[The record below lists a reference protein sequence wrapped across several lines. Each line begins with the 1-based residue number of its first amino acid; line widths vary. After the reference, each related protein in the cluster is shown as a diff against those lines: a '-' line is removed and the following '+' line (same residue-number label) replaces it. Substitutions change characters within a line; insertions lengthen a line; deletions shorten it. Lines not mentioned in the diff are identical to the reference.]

1 MPIQKKKKK
10 KPKAQKE
17 KTPAVSQK
25 VTQIVRVNVGDT
37 KPKPRR
43 RRPAKKKDAA
53 FSFGG
58 GGGGGS
64 GLAPVVQAPQ
74 VTQDVLQ
81 ESKELR
87 RIVADLKPSPQQQ
100 SLLGMEQGG
109 QNETQLLAA
118 ATQQG
123 FGNIARMMVDDKD
136 EVTSRV
142 TNLEDVFRGEAQR
155 IKEQTQEASNKA
167 ERAAVDTKQ
176 RLDELHD
183 LTAQVTHGFL
193 QTAELTQDIGRRQ
206 MRQAPLDRA
215 VGRADETDD
224 EDDASTV
231 QADDPA
237 PPLTPGRG
245 RGLTE
250 QQKQMIRDDI
260 VTSGMSVNE
269 YSISGRNP
277 IGTGAISKNTLNSLF
292 RGTGGLKGYKERL
305 EN

>member
-10 KPKAQKE
+10 KTKPKSE
-17 KTPAVSQK
+17 KTPSP
-25 VTQIVRVNVGDT
+25 TTRITNIVRVNVGDA

-43 RRPAKKKDAA
+43 RRPAKKKEAA

-87 RIVADLKPSPQQQ
+87 RIVGELKTSPQQQ

-109 QNETQLLAA
+109 QNENQLLAA
-118 ATQQG
+118 ATQEG
-123 FGNIARMMVDDKD
+123 FMNVARMVRDVQDDAA
-136 EVTSRV
+136 SRV

-155 IKEQTQEASNKA
+155 IKEQTAEASNQA
-167 ERAAVDTKQ
+167 ERTAADTQQ
-176 RLDELHD
+176 RLNKLHD
-183 LTAQVTHGFL
+183 LATATTHGFI
-193 QTAELTQDIGRRQ
+193 QTAELTKDIGRMQ
-206 MRQAPLDRA
+206 MRKAPLDKA
-215 VGRADETDD
+215 AAAADETDD

-237 PPLTPGRG
+237 PTLTPGR
-245 RGLTE
+245 RGKAITE
-250 QQKQMIRDDI
+250 PQKVQILNKIREGNSVEETATI
-260 VTSGMSVNE
+260 LGFSVNTVKK
-269 YSISGRNP
+269 IAKDMGGAKDIRKTPNP
-277 IGTGAISKNTLNSLF
+277 FA
-292 RGTGGLKGYKERL
+292 
-305 EN
+305 

>member
-1 MPIQKKKKK
+1 MPLQKKKKK
-10 KPKAQKE
+10 KPAKAKNPPPTT
-17 KTPAVSQK
+17 KITN
-25 VTQIVRVNVGDT
+25 IVRVNVGDA

-87 RIVADLKPSPQQQ
+87 RIVGELKTSPQQQ
-100 SLLGMEQGG
+100 TLLGMEQGG
-109 QNETQLLAA
+109 QNENQLLAA

-123 FGNIARMMVDDKD
+123 FGNIARMMAAEKDD
-136 EVTSRV
+136 VTSRV
-142 TNLEDVFRGEAQR
+142 TSLEGVFRGEAQR

-167 ERAAVDTKQ
+167 ERTAIDTQQ
-176 RLDELHD
+176 RLDQLHD
-183 LTAQVTHGFL
+183 LTAHVTHGFL
-193 QTAELTQDIGRRQ
+193 QTAEMTQDIGRRQ

-215 VGRADETDD
+215 AASETDD

-231 QADDPA
+231 KADDPA
-237 PPLTPGRG
+237 PTLTPGR
-245 RGLTE
+245 RGKALTDA
-250 QQKQMIRDDI
+250 QRVQILNKIRDGNSAEETATI
-260 VTSGMSVNE
+260 LGFSVNTVKKVAKDMGGAKDIRKTE
-269 YSISGRNP
+269 NP
-277 IGTGAISKNTLNSLF
+277 FA
-292 RGTGGLKGYKERL
+292 
-305 EN
+305 

>member
-1 MPIQKKKKK
+1 MPIQKAKKKK
-10 KPKAQKE
+10 KTKPKSE
-17 KTPAVSQK
+17 KTPPP
-25 VTQIVRVNVGDT
+25 TTRITNIVRVNVGDA
-37 KPKPRR
+37 KPKPKR

-64 GLAPVVQAPQ
+64 GLAQVVQAPQ

-87 RIVADLKPSPQQQ
+87 RIVGELKTSPQQPT
-100 SLLGMEQGG
+100 LLGMEHGG
-109 QNETQLLAA
+109 QNENQLLAA

-123 FGNIARMMVDDKD
+123 FGNIARMMAEDKD

-142 TNLEDVFRGEAQR
+142 TNLEGVFRGGAQR
-155 IKEQTQEASNKA
+155 IQEQAQEASDKA
-167 ERAAVDTKQ
+167 ERTAIDTKQ

-193 QTAELTQDIGRRQ
+193 QTAEMTQDIGRRQ

-215 VGRADETDD
+215 AGEETDD

-231 QADDPA
+231 QADVPV
-237 PPLTPGRG
+237 PTLTPGR
-245 RGLTE
+245 RGKALTDA
-250 QQKQMIRDDI
+250 QRVQILNKIREGNSADDTATI
-260 VTSGMSVNE
+260 LGFSVNTVKKVAKE
-269 YSISGRNP
+269 MGGAKDIRKNP
-277 IGTGAISKNTLNSLF
+277 NPFA
-292 RGTGGLKGYKERL
+292 
-305 EN
+305 

>member
-10 KPKAQKE
+10 KTKPKSE
-17 KTPAVSQK
+17 KTPPP
-25 VTQIVRVNVGDT
+25 TTRITNIVRVNVGDA
-37 KPKPRR
+37 KPKPKR

-87 RIVADLKPSPQQQ
+87 RIVGELKTSPQQQ
-100 SLLGMEQGG
+100 TLLGMEQGG

-123 FGNIARMMVDDKD
+123 FGNIARMMAEDRDDAS
-136 EVTSRV
+136 SRV

-167 ERAAVDTKQ
+167 ERTAADTQQ
-176 RLDELHD
+176 RLNKLHD
-183 LTAQVTHGFL
+183 LATATTHGFI
-193 QTAELTQDIGRRQ
+193 QTAELTKDIGRMQ

-215 VGRADETDD
+215 GASETDD
-224 EDDASTV
+224 EDDPSTV
-231 QADDPA
+231 QADDP
-237 PPLTPGRG
+237 PQTLTPGRG

-250 QQKQMIRDDI
+250 EQREQIRRDI
-260 VTSGMSVNE
+260 VESGMSVNA
-269 YSISGRNP
+269 YNMAGRNP
-277 IGTGAISKNTLNSLF
+277 IGDRPISINTLASLF
-292 RGTGGLKGYKERL
+292 RPFGGLKGYKERQG
-305 EN
+305 N